1 LKAVC
6 LASVFAIAAVPS
18 PASLGE
24 PASVSTSTP
33 APKSATTVSSIAR
46 IEASYADWLDAVSAV
61 STIDSGLTAR
71 VADRGRDDWA
81 ARRRDLTAKLE
92 LELAS
97 ADPKLLRAE
106 DARALRAMRK
116 GFADA
121 DPEEPVVDDQHPRVG
136 CAQREDAK
144 SDMATLQ
151 RALYACFEEIGNHIS
166 FDGQSIVR
174 TTALQQ
180 LQQLDDGRQRKGLF
194 LALSP
199 LWDAV
204 NGTDTAASPYR
215 RMMKMAGAAASRSGK
230 SPMSDAAA
238 TLGIAPDD
246 VEQWLMQV
254 LDAWRLR
261 SGGPPLEPWD
271 YWYDSAAASRAVS
284 GAAGRESLLAIA
296 KRFYRDLGA
305 DLDQLGVRHD
315 LDVRPGKAPLAY
327 TDLVRMG
334 RRIGDAWLPAQ
345 ARVSANYEQG
355 GLFVVNEL
363 IHEDGHAVHYLAVRT
378 RPAYFSLG
386 DDLFFEAFADV
397 PAWSSSEPP
406 WQQKYLGVAADEG
419 SSLRELYSNVVLDV
433 AWSLFELRMFK
444 NPTADPNALWTQ
456 ITSHYLNIAPHP
468 ELSWWALRVQLVRW
482 PGYMINY
489 GLGAVLT
496 ADIRERTRE
505 SIGQFDTG
513 NRRWYEWTSTHLLR
527 YGSSVAT
534 PQLLRGFLG
543 RPVSPA
549 AILAQMQRVGPRST
563 NRLAGQHLKQALFQQ
578 LDGLIDV
585 GFIDHQRRHEAYR
598 AQAAGQQDEPVV
610 VGARDQRVAEF
621 LGR

>member
-1 LKAVC
+1 M
-6 LASVFAIAAVPS
+6 S
-18 PASLGE
+18 PA
-24 PASVSTSTP
+24 PD
-33 APKSATTVSSIAR
+33 SSIAR

-61 STIDSGLTAR
+61 STIDSGLTTR
-71 VADRGRDDWA
+71 VADRGREDWVA
-81 ARRRDLTAKLE
+81 TRRDLNVMVGAS
-92 LELAS
+92 LAS
-97 ADPKLLRAE
+97 ANPKLLSAA
-106 DARALRAMRK
+106 DARALLAMRK

-121 DPEEPVVDDQHPRVG
+121 DPEEPVADAQHPRVG
-136 CAQREDAK
+136 CAERQGAGQDV
-144 SDMATLQ
+144 ATLQ
-151 RALYACFEEIGNHIS
+151 LALYACFEEIGNHIS
-166 FDGQSIVR
+166 FDGRSIVR

-180 LQQLDDGRQRKGLF
+180 LQQLDDTRQRKRLF
-194 LALSP
+194 LAFSP
-199 LWDAV
+199 LWEAV
-204 NGTDTAASPYR
+204 NGANTADSPYR
-215 RMMKMAGAAASRSGK
+215 RMMKGAGAAAGRSGK
-230 SPMSDAAA
+230 SPISDAAA
-238 TLGIAPDD
+238 TLGITPAQ

-261 SGGPPLEPWD
+261 NSGPALEPWD

-284 GAAGRESLLAIA
+284 GAVPRESLLAIA

-327 TDLVRMG
+327 TDIVRMG
-334 RRIGDAWLPAQ
+334 RRLGAAWLPAQ

-363 IHEDGHAVHYLAVRT
+363 IHEDGHAVHYAAMRT

-386 DDLFFEAFADV
+386 DDLFVEAFADV

-433 AWSLFELRMFK
+433 AWSLFELRMIK
-444 NPTADPNALWTQ
+444 NPSADPNALWTE

-489 GLGAVLT
+489 GLGAVVT

-513 NRRWYEWTSTHLLR
+513 NRRWYSWSSAHLLR

-534 PQLLRGFLG
+534 PQLLRRFLE

-549 AILAQMQRVGPRST
+549 AILAQLQRVGSRSSD
-563 NRLAGQHLKQALFQQ
+563 RLAGQHLEQAPIQQ
-578 LDGLIDV
+578 LDRLIDV

-598 AQAAGQQDEPVV
+598 AQAAGEQNEPVV
-610 VGARDQRVAEF
+610 VGAGDQRIAEL